1 LKLEDLG
8 RDIHCG
14 RVCGCCPPGNLLR
27 IVTRELSVG
36 IGIRPVFGV
45 GKQFLWPEVKFG
57 LQARNMS
64 ERDSIRGRVDYG
76 RNGSAVD
83 TGKIIAFVALAFGI
97 SWTAAAVLYL
107 VGVEYNT
114 ITSTV
119 LVVVFFMW
127 APAVA
132 AIAVQLWHGG
142 PVRAGTGLVR
152 GRLRWSVLAWIAP
165 IALLAATI
173 GIGVA
178 LPGVSF
184 TTDYG
189 AFLAEQGFSE
199 EQIEQSLAILET
211 LPVPPFVLFVGQG
224 LVAGLTINAAAALGE
239 ELGWRGLLLTEL
251 SPLGFW
257 RLSGIT
263 GVIWGVWHAPIIL
276 QGHNFPEAP
285 VAGVL
290 MMTVWTIAA
299 SPVFAYLTV
308 RARSVLAATFFHGS
322 FNAVGSFS
330 LVYLTG
336 ADNLLTAAVGV
347 AGIGAAVFAVVACV
361 VHDRYLADEQITTG
375 EPLSPWA

>member
-1 LKLEDLG
+1 
-8 RDIHCG
+8 
-14 RVCGCCPPGNLLR
+14 
-27 IVTRELSVG
+27 
-36 IGIRPVFGV
+36 
-45 GKQFLWPEVKFG
+45 
-57 LQARNMS
+57 MS
-64 ERDSIRGRVDYG
+64 ERGSTRERTDYRLDGSTVDA
-76 RNGSAVD
+76 RKVA
-83 TGKIIAFVALAFGI
+83 AFVALAFGI

-114 ITSTV
+114 IASTV

-132 AIAVQLWHGG
+132 AVAVQLWYEE
-142 PVRAGTGLVR
+142 PIRAGTGLVR
-152 GRLRWSVLAWIAP
+152 GRLRWSVLAWLAP
-165 IALLAATI
+165 VALLAATI

-178 LPGVSF
+178 LPSVSF

-199 EQIEQSLAILET
+199 EQIEQSLATLEA
-211 LPVPPFVLFVGQG
+211 LPVPPLVLFVVQG
-224 LVAGLTINAAAALGE
+224 LVAGVTINAVAALGE

-257 RLSGIT
+257 QLSGVT
-263 GVIWGVWHAPIIL
+263 GVVWGVWHAPIIL

-285 VAGVL
+285 IAGVVT
-290 MMTVWTIAA
+290 MTVWTIAA
-299 SPVFAYLTV
+299 SPVFTYLTV

-336 ADNLLTAAVGV
+336 AGNLLTAAVGV
-347 AGIGAAVFAVVACV
+347 AGIGAAVVAVVACV
-361 VHDRYLADEQITTG
+361 VHDRYFADEQITTG
-375 EPLSPWA
+375 DPLSPWA